1 MKKASAVIL
10 AVAIFFAVG
19 LGINY
24 AINHY
29 GSFHYE
35 WKRGFTNYN
44 TYNLAG
50 DSVLNGYIRADGEVS
65 VYVLTKEDFEKM
77 KSGEP
82 FNYYKAWEHVQ
93 SVEFDGIKIPDG
105 DYILVVKN
113 EGDEMRWITAKV
125 VNKKE

>member
-24 AINHY
+24 AINYY
-29 GSFHYE
+29 GSFNYE
-35 WKRGFTNYN
+35 WKSGFKDYH

-50 DSVLNGYIRADGEVS
+50 NSLLNGYIRADGDVS

-77 KSGEP
+77 KGGEP
-82 FNYYKAWEHVQ
+82 FSYYKAWEHVQ
-93 SVEFDGIKIPDG
+93 SVEFDGIEIPDG
-105 DYILVVKN
+105 DYVLVVKN
-113 EGDEMRWITAKV
+113 EGEGMRWITAKV

>member
-1 MKKASAVIL
+1 MGKASTVIL
-10 AVAIFFAVG
+10 TLILILAVG

-24 AINHY
+24 AVNHY
-29 GSFHYE
+29 GSFNYE

-50 DSVLNGYIRADGEVS
+50 NSVLNGYIKADGDVS
-65 VYVLTKEDFEKM
+65 VYILTKENFKKM
-77 KSGEP
+77 KNGEP
-82 FNYYKAWEHVQ
+82 FSYYKAWEHVR

-113 EGDEMRWITAKV
+113 EGEGMRWISAKI